1 MRLGADFGSRVT
13 KFFNTVKTGKSRTF
27 VKILYSG
34 VRSLYGFDGAT
45 ASVSDWMCAGWVVW
59 NGI

>member
-1 MRLGADFGSRVT
+1 MFNKSFS
-13 KFFNTVKTGKSRTF
+13 FFNTVKTGKSRKF

-45 ASVSDWMCAGWVVW
+45 ASVSDLDCVDWVVW